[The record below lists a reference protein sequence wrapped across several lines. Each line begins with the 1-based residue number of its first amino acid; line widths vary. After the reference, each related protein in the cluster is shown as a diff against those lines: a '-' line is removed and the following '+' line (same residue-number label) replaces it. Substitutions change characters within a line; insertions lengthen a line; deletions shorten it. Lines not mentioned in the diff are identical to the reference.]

1 MLYNKDIRKQITDT
15 LENRVSVIVDYNIAL
30 AEQGMLASKDN
41 SANLSATLML
51 IDAFENIDVFSYEQ
65 QNNLENLYNKI
76 ISIQ

>member
-15 LENRVSVIVDYNIAL
+15 LENRVSVIVNYNIAL
-30 AEQGMLASKDN
+30 AEQGMLISKDN

-76 ISIQ
+76 ISVQ

>member
-76 ISIQ
+76 ISVQ

>member
-15 LENRVSVIVDYNIAL
+15 LENRVSVIVDYNISL
-30 AEQGMLASKDN
+30 AKQGMLASKDN

-51 IDAFENIDVFSYEQ
+51 IDAFQNIDVFSYEQ

-76 ISIQ
+76 ISVQ

>member
-30 AEQGMLASKDN
+30 AEQGMLISKDN
-41 SANLSATLML
+41 STNLSATLML

-76 ISIQ
+76 INVQ

>member
-51 IDAFENIDVFSYEQ
+51 IDAFENINVFSYEQ

-76 ISIQ
+76 ISVQ

>member
-30 AEQGMLASKDN
+30 AEQGMLISKDN
-41 SANLSATLML
+41 SVNLSATLML

-76 ISIQ
+76 ISVQ

>member
-30 AEQGMLASKDN
+30 AEQGMLISKDN

-51 IDAFENIDVFSYEQ
+51 IDAFENIDVFNYEQ

-76 ISIQ
+76 ISVQ

>member
-76 ISIQ
+76 INAQ

>member
-30 AEQGMLASKDN
+30 AEHGMSTSKDN

-76 ISIQ
+76 ISVQ

>member
-15 LENRVSVIVDYNIAL
+15 LENKVSVIVDYNIAL

-76 ISIQ
+76 ISVQ

>member
-1 MLYNKDIRKQITDT
+1 MLYNKNIRKQITDA

-30 AEQGMLASKDN
+30 AEQGMLTSKDN
-41 SANLSATLML
+41 SSNLSATLML

-76 ISIQ
+76 ISVQ